1 MLCAIQ
7 SCHSRLSVQH
17 GNKYCCWNGSRTN
30 NSNTNNTQY
39 YHKSSKCFHYS
50 QIQSRPRLYTIRT
63 TPKHELCLTPQQQI
77 PAEFVVATHT
87 RREESQPVCVEETDA
102 KSPICSERNVIMP
115 EQLTIHVRDGT
126 HCSQDMAM
134 ADKKR
139 YAYAYYTVHRDIIHT
154 NRL

>member
-1 MLCAIQ
+1 M
-7 SCHSRLSVQH
+7 
-17 GNKYCCWNGSRTN
+17 
-30 NSNTNNTQY
+30 
-39 YHKSSKCFHYS
+39 
-50 QIQSRPRLYTIRT
+50 
-63 TPKHELCLTPQQQI
+63 
-77 PAEFVVATHT
+77 ATHT

-139 YAYAYYTVHRDIIHT
+139 YALYILYTVHRDIIRT
-154 NRL
+154 NRP